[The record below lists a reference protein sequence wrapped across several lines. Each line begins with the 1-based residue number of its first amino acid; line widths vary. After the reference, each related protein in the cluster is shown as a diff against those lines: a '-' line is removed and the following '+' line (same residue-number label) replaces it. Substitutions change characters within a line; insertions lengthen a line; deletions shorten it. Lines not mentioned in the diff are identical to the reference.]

1 VSVSNMNGLNTSCP
15 DWTALVALRERAVEA
30 NATDTAE
37 PAGWAEAVAHLD
49 ACPRCRREAMA
60 ADPLLVF
67 RRLPVSEMPEA
78 VEQAE
83 AESMRQAVAAMR
95 TAKRL
100 ESRRSFAGWRRW
112 AAAAVL
118 AVASLAMGDRAP
130 VELNPAPASG
140 VVPASGA
147 VAAVAAP
154 ATPSPA
160 ATAVLERLDGSDA
173 RVYQVDGKDLTAF
186 MIVGD
191 KVDV

>member
-1 VSVSNMNGLNTSCP
+1 MSGLGIIGPNASCP
-15 DWTALVALRERAVEA
+15 DWTALVALRER
-30 NATDTAE
+30 DDAE
-37 PAGWAEAVAHLD
+37 PAGWAEAVTHLD

-95 TAKRL
+95 TARRL

-118 AVASLAMGDRAP
+118 TVASLAMGDRAP
-130 VELNPAPASG
+130 VELNPAAAEAAAVTAS
-140 VVPASGA
+140 
-147 VAAVAAP
+147 AAVAGAAAP
-154 ATPSPA
+154 EAPSPA

>member
-1 VSVSNMNGLNTSCP
+1 MSVSLSCP
-15 DWTALVALRERAVEA
+15 DWTALVALRER
-30 NATDTAE
+30 DDAE
-37 PAGWAEAVAHLD
+37 PAGWAAALTHLD

-67 RRLPVSEMPEA
+67 RRLPVTEMPEA

-118 AVASLAMGDRAP
+118 TVASLTMGDRAP
-130 VELNPAPASG
+130 AELNR
-140 VVPASGA
+140 A
-147 VAAVAAP
+147 VAESAAPVAASEAMAAAAAP
-154 ATPSPA
+154 AAPSPA

>member
-1 VSVSNMNGLNTSCP
+1 MSCP
-15 DWTALVALRERAVEA
+15 DWTGLVALRERAA
-30 NATDTAE
+30 HAADTAE
-37 PAGWAEAVAHLD
+37 PAGWTEALTHLD

-67 RRLPVSEMPEA
+67 RRLPVTEMPEA

-118 AVASLAMGDRAP
+118 TVASLAMGRDKAP
-130 VELNPAPASG
+130 VDLNPSAASEA
-140 VVPASGA
+140 VA
-147 VAAVAAP
+147 VAAAP
-154 ATPSPA
+154 EAPSPA
-160 ATAVLERLDGSDA
+160 GTAVLERLDGSDA

>member
-1 VSVSNMNGLNTSCP
+1 MSTSVSCP
-15 DWTALVALRERAVEA
+15 DWTGLVALRERAADAA
-30 NATDTAE
+30 NTAE
-37 PAGWAEAVAHLD
+37 PAGWAEAVTHLD

-67 RRLPVSEMPEA
+67 RRLPVTEMPEA
-78 VEQAE
+78 MEQAQ

-118 AVASLAMGDRAP
+118 AVASLAVGNKAP
-130 VELNPAPASG
+130 VELNPGAASEA
-140 VVPASGA
+140 VTAS
-147 VAAVAAP
+147 AAVAAAAAP
-154 ATPSPA
+154 ADPSPA